1 MLRDDEARVGMV
13 AGVLEVVA
21 REALVPPLR
30 CHRELPAAGAARCGA
45 GAEETKGRASQHL
58 RARKPFGN
66 FRKFVADDA
75 EWRGL
80 RRLTRAR
87 AGTTD
92 ALEPPRTLP
101 ATSTSLPSVSVS
113 MSEPRRSA
121 RTPAKTKATDA
132 DDDQQ
137 MTSPARAT
145 RRATAKTP
153 AKTPARSTRAS
164 AKKDKPH
171 KPKDPVGFLLKYL
184 LVVILFIGVARVFNG
199 PFPME
204 IRLKENIAAKRAELF
219 ERAEQAR
226 ATKEKIQTT
235 TPLVFAAGE
244 GDIDEVRRLLDAG
257 HDVME
262 RTAAGETPLH
272 VSGIRG
278 APEVVE
284 ALLLAGADPNART
297 NGGAFLKMTPLH
309 WMTHGGHVDGMR
321 LLLEHGAN
329 PNLQNVRGET
339 PVDVAARMAP
349 HGGREELI
357 LLAEHGGKSAREL
370 GEAPPADDPP
380 AEPEP
385 AAVSEPEP
393 EPAAVSEPEPAPG
406 RAADSSE
413 DTIDRAAR
421 ADVTL
426 EGEEDVSE
434 AQRAKRER
442 AQRLMRQF
450 QEQAEELKRLHAQ
463 AMASKPDEL

>member
-1 MLRDDEARVGMV
+1 MM
-13 AGVLEVVA
+13 
-21 REALVPPLR
+21 
-30 CHRELPAAGAARCGA
+30 PA
-45 GAEETKGRASQHL
+45 
-58 RARKPFGN
+58 
-66 FRKFVADDA
+66 
-75 EWRGL
+75 WRGHL
-80 RRLTRAR
+80 SRTRAR
-87 AGTTD
+87 AETTD
-92 ALEPPRTLP
+92 APEPPRKLP
-101 ATSTSLPSVSVS
+101 AVLTSLPSISVS
-113 MSEPRRSA
+113 MSERRSSA
-121 RTPAKTKATDA
+121 RTPAKTKATDVE
-132 DDDQQ
+132 DDRQ

-153 AKTPARSTRAS
+153 AKTTAKTPARSTRAS

-184 LVVILFIGVARVFNG
+184 LVVFLFIGVARVFNG

-204 IRLKENIAAKRAELF
+204 LRLKENIAAKRAELF
-219 ERAEQAR
+219 ERAEHAR
-226 ATKEKIQTT
+226 ATKEKIQAA

-284 ALLLAGADPNART
+284 ALLLAGADPDART
-297 NGGAFLKMTPLH
+297 NGGPFLKMTPLH

-339 PVDVAARMAP
+339 SVDVAARMAP

-357 LLAEHGGKSAREL
+357 LLTEHGGKFAREL
-370 GEAPPADDPP
+370 GEAPPPDDPQT
-380 AEPEP
+380 
-385 AAVSEPEP
+385 
-393 EPAAVSEPEPAPG
+393 EPEPAPAPG
-406 RAADSSE
+406 PAADSSE
-413 DTIDRAAR
+413 DAIDRAAR

-434 AQRAKRER
+434 AQKAKREK

>member
-1 MLRDDEARVGMV
+1 MSSSE
-13 AGVLEVVA
+13 
-21 REALVPPLR
+21 
-30 CHRELPAAGAARCGA
+30 
-45 GAEETKGRASQHL
+45 
-58 RARKPFGN
+58 RARAKRGGLAIFE
-66 FRKFVADDA
+66 KFVADDA
-75 EWRGL
+75 AWRGL
-80 RRLTRAR
+80 RRRTRAR

-184 LVVILFIGVARVFNG
+184 LVVILLIGVARVFNG

-329 PNLQNVRGET
+329 PNLQNARGET

-385 AAVSEPEP
+385 EPTK
-393 EPAAVSEPEPAPG
+393 VSEPEPAPG

-426 EGEEDVSE
+426 EGEEDVSD

>member
-1 MLRDDEARVGMV
+1 M
-13 AGVLEVVA
+13 
-21 REALVPPLR
+21 
-30 CHRELPAAGAARCGA
+30 PA
-45 GAEETKGRASQHL
+45 
-58 RARKPFGN
+58 
-66 FRKFVADDA
+66 
-75 EWRGL
+75 WRGHL
-80 RRLTRAR
+80 SRTRAR
-87 AGTTD
+87 AETTD
-92 ALEPPRTLP
+92 APEPPRKLP
-101 ATSTSLPSVSVS
+101 AVLTSLPSISVS
-113 MSEPRRSA
+113 MSERRSSA
-121 RTPAKTKATDA
+121 RTPAKTKATDVE
-132 DDDQQ
+132 DDRQ

-153 AKTPARSTRAS
+153 AKTTAKTPARSTRAS

-184 LVVILFIGVARVFNG
+184 LVVFLFIGVARVFNG

-204 IRLKENIAAKRAELF
+204 LRLKENIAAKRAELF
-219 ERAEQAR
+219 ERAEHAR
-226 ATKEKIQTT
+226 ATKEKIQAA

-262 RTAAGETPLH
+262 RTAAGETPPH

-284 ALLLAGADPNART
+284 ALLLAGADPDART
-297 NGGAFLKMTPLH
+297 NGGPFLKMTPLH

-339 PVDVAARMAP
+339 SVDVAARMAP

-357 LLAEHGGKSAREL
+357 LLTEHGGKFAREL
-370 GEAPPADDPP
+370 GEAPPPP
-380 AEPEP
+380 RRSPD
-385 AAVSEPEP
+385 
-393 EPAAVSEPEPAPG
+393 
-406 RAADSSE
+406 RARTGAGAGARGGSSE
-413 DTIDRAAR
+413 DAIDRAAR

-434 AQRAKRER
+434 AQKAKREK

>member
-1 MLRDDEARVGMV
+1 
-13 AGVLEVVA
+13 
-21 REALVPPLR
+21 
-30 CHRELPAAGAARCGA
+30 
-45 GAEETKGRASQHL
+45 
-58 RARKPFGN
+58 
-66 FRKFVADDA
+66 
-75 EWRGL
+75 
-80 RRLTRAR
+80 
-87 AGTTD
+87 
-92 ALEPPRTLP
+92 
-101 ATSTSLPSVSVS
+101 
-113 MSEPRRSA
+113 MSEPRSSA
-121 RTPAKTKATDA
+121 RTPAKTKATDVE
-132 DDDQQ
+132 DDRQ

-153 AKTPARSTRAS
+153 AKTTAKTPARSTRAS

-184 LVVILFIGVARVFNG
+184 LVVFLFIGVARVFNG

-204 IRLKENIAAKRAELF
+204 LRLKENIAAKRAELF
-219 ERAEQAR
+219 ERAEHAR
-226 ATKEKIQTT
+226 ATKEKIQAA

-284 ALLLAGADPNART
+284 ALLLAGADPDART
-297 NGGAFLKMTPLH
+297 NGGPFLKMTPLH

-349 HGGREELI
+349 HGGQEELI
-357 LLAEHGGKSAREL
+357 LLIEHGGKFAREL
-370 GEAPPADDPP
+370 GEAPPPDDPQT
-380 AEPEP
+380 
-385 AAVSEPEP
+385 
-393 EPAAVSEPEPAPG
+393 EPEPAPAPG
-406 RAADSSE
+406 PAADLSE
-413 DTIDRAAR
+413 DAIDRAAR

-434 AQRAKRER
+434 AQKAKREK

-463 AMASKPDEL
+463 AMASTPDEL